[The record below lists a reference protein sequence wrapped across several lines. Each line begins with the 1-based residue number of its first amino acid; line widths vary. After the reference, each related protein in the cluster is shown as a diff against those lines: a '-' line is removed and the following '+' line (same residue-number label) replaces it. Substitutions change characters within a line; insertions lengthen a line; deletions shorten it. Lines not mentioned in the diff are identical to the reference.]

1 MNELITVPFAVEA
14 LQVQC
19 LRGEVSTS
27 KAREFLAAFGG
38 IRHTSRSG
46 VELWLFVGQLWDV
59 EVLTS
64 DRNPEQCI
72 LWRAMTP
79 G

>member
-1 MNELITVPFAVEA
+1 MNEIMTVPFAVEA
-14 LQVQC
+14 LQAQAC
-19 LRGEVSTS
+19 RGEITTTE
-27 KAREFLAAFGG
+27 ARKFLAAFGG

-64 DRNPEQCI
+64 DKHPEQCI
-72 LWRAMTP
+72 LWRAMVP
-79 G
+79 D